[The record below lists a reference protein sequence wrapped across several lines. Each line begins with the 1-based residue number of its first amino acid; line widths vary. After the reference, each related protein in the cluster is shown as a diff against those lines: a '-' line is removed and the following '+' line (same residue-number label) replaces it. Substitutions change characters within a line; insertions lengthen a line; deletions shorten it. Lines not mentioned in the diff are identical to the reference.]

1 MPSVAFIIPLSLF
14 EGLPGGKTCP
24 TMWNDA
30 RQTATGRVG
39 RERGVVTDKPTFSSN
54 TVPTS
59 TASDKITAAFKPA
72 GYERVLTRV

>member
-14 EGLPGGKTCP
+14 VGLPAGNRP

-54 TVPTS
+54 TVSTS
-59 TASDKITAAFKPA
+59 TTNDKITAAFKHA

>member
-14 EGLPGGKTCP
+14 VGLPGGNSP

-59 TASDKITAAFKPA
+59 TINDKITAAFKPA

>member
-14 EGLPGGKTCP
+14 EGLPGGNSP
-24 TMWNDA
+24 TMGNDA

-39 RERGVVTDKPTFSSN
+39 REHDVVTDKPTFSSN

-59 TASDKITAAFKPA
+59 TASNKITAAFKPA